1 MKEVRLYGEFAKRF
15 GRSHYYHVNTP
26 RQAISLI
33 RANFPEFD
41 SVAEGRIYVVS
52 GKNNALSEA
61 ELDLNLSPDV
71 IKIIPQVMGAKSGWT
86 NIAIAVVAAVASYY
100 TAGASAAE
108 GSFWKTAAGSAIHST
123 LTTIAVSSALTGVS
137 QLIASTPS
145 TQSDDGSSSTKA
157 SYTFTGAVNT
167 DAQGGCYPIGY
178 GRMRIGGMRLST
190 AMAVGDLTPSE
201 SGVGFR
207 FAIDPYQYIYGVSY
221 GLTPFYT
228 DISLRIPVRERQDPT
243 SYFVD
248 SVNGVPGNKFGNDP
262 DSLTFSLVPGTAL
275 DQFVTLVVTPDI
287 VLGAGNSAD
296 FVLAIRGVDKT
307 GAVAKLTL
315 EIVIENITP
324 PNDPNP

>member
-86 NIAIAVVAAVASYY
+86 NIAIGVVAAVASYY
-100 TAGASAAE
+100 TAGATT
-108 GSFWKTAAGSAIHST
+108 GFWASHAGVAIHGA
-123 LTTIAVSSALTGVS
+123 LTTVAISSALTGVS
-137 QLIASTPS
+137 QLIAPTP
-145 TQSDDGSSSTKA
+145 TTASDDNTSSSKA

-167 DAQGGCYPIGY
+167 DAQGGCYPIGF

-201 SGVGFR
+201 AGVGFR
-207 FAIDPYQYIYGVSY
+207 FAIGSVVHKLGAHGGFWE
-221 GLTPFYT
+221 GLITIDVP
-228 DISLRIPVRERQDPT
+228 IRERQDPT
-243 SYFVD
+243 SYYID
-248 SVNGVPGNKFGNDP
+248 SADGIPGNVARDGRIW
-262 DSLTFSLVPGTAL
+262 TFTPPGTANS
-275 DQFVTLVVTPDI
+275 QSGTLSGDRRSLSGSVYGDYT
-287 VLGAGNSAD
+287 LE
-296 FVLAIRGVDKT
+296 LRGVDKT
-307 GAVAKLTL
+307 GAVAKKSLT
-315 EIVIENITP
+315 IKMIERA
-324 PNDPNP
+324 